1 MCKWTY
7 ETTHNSRE
15 RRSLW
20 IATPKNGQ
28 RTLSCW
34 LGIREWLFL
43 HLWRLMFPFG
53 GVHFLIV
60 IVKGSDYS
68 CYQMNRICLHFIGD
82 DFWSVMK
89 RAHPCPQPSSPIVS
103 RLVAMC
109 KNETSWY
116 MCPTFF
122 PNCNPLDLV
131 TLIVSRLVVMGKHET
146 SSLLSKCG

>member
-60 IVKGSDYS
+60 IVKVVTIHATKW
-68 CYQMNRICLHFIGD
+68 NRICHHFVGD

-89 RAHPCPQPSSPIVS
+89 RAHPCPQPSSPIDWFHLVTLIVS

-116 MCPTFF
+116 MCPTFS
-122 PNCNPLDLV
+122 PIAIHW
-131 TLIVSRLVVMGKHET
+131 TW
-146 SSLLSKCG
+146 